1 MDIMDMYI
9 LDEHGNP
16 KLERDLM
23 AWATWYGS
31 GDCRRVARTQIGQAT
46 VSTVFLALDHNWSGG
61 PPVLWET
68 MIFGGPATG
77 EMMRYTS
84 REEALIGHAEMVTR
98 CMDAERQMESKST
111 GKALARKTQP
121 NGDESH

>member
-1 MDIMDMYI
+1 MVKYI

-16 KLERDLM
+16 KIEPDLIT
-23 AWATWYGS
+23 WATWYES
-31 GDCRRVARTQIGQAT
+31 GDNRRVARTQIGQAT
-46 VSTVFLALDHNWSGG
+46 VSTVFLALDHSWSGG

-84 REEALIGHAEMVTR
+84 RAEALIGHAEMVAR

-111 GKALARKTQP
+111 GRALPRKTQP

>member
-1 MDIMDMYI
+1 MDKYI

-16 KLERDLM
+16 KLEPDLM

-31 GDCRRVARTQIGQAT
+31 GDNCRVARTQIDQAT

-68 MIFGGPATG
+68 MILAVP
-77 EMMRYTS
+77 R
-84 REEALIGHAEMVTR
+84 R
-98 CMDAERQMESKST
+98 
-111 GKALARKTQP
+111 GK
-121 NGDESH
+121 